1 MKFKN
6 PLTRDDIFITE
17 RPMFRKGMYVY
28 PLRFVVNQ
36 NDNLLICPPMKTL
49 FVQFCPTNCT
59 TYIELRSG
67 GNSLFPVGGR
77 SLLNFRQ
84 NFQISDNP
92 PPPPP
97 PICTRKGCF

>member
-59 TYIELRSG
+59 TYIELRNFIYYLYRP
-67 GNSLFPVGGR
+67 NSLRPAWKLASGLIVVY
-77 SLLNFRQ
+77 
-84 NFQISDNP
+84 ISN
-92 PPPPP
+92 
-97 PICTRKGCF
+97 